1 MSETSSQ
8 GLQAINQAFA
18 WWSRLGLLC
27 LGAAYLYTKHPDF
40 ILVEGM
46 VLAGAPLLY
55 FFATLLLSRSRL
67 TEKEWISAILL
78 PSDGAMLGVL
88 AAYEYTSLGLPFMA
102 LIMLINSI
110 TDTRR
115 AQTARAG
122 LAFTVAFAVIQY
134 YVYPNLDLRDFD
146 QSAWVAL
153 GGFVIFSAAHIVA
166 FKHQQAKQ
174 LGQIKHLEGEHTQL
188 KLKTYQILKYLPA
201 PLRERLATQ
210 RDVEA
215 KTSRKKVTIFFSD
228 VVGFSELAEEMEANE
243 LSNLLNSYLTEMS
256 DVADKYGGTVDK
268 FMGDGI
274 MIFFGDPQSK
284 GPKEDAVACVRM
296 AVEMRRRMNLLQVK
310 WRDEGISQNLHVRMG
325 INSGYATVGNFG
337 SNDRLDYTVLGT
349 EVNLASRLET
359 AAQPGEILVS
369 SSTFLLTQD
378 KFSCKD
384 KGEIRVKGFSEP
396 IRVFTVVDSHDN
408 LKKTTTFVNKVSEG
422 FSIYLDLDSVPHY
435 DQPKIID
442 YLEKT
447 IQLIKKNN

>member
-1 MSETSSQ
+1 MSDAKPL
-8 GLQAINQAFA
+8 GLQAINQAFT

-27 LGAAYLYTKHPDF
+27 LSSAYIYAKQPGALPEDM
-40 ILVEGM
+40 I
-46 VLAGAPLLY
+46 LAGAPILY

-78 PSDGAMLGVL
+78 PTDGAMLGVL
-88 AAYEYTSLGLPFMA
+88 AAYEVTNLGLLFMA

-115 AQTARAG
+115 AQSARAG
-122 LAFTVAFAVIQY
+122 LAFAVASAVVQY
-134 YVYPNLDLRDFD
+134 FIYPDLDLRSFD
-146 QSAWVAL
+146 LSAWITL
-153 GGFVIFSAAHIVA
+153 GGFVLFSAAHLIA
-166 FKHQQAKQ
+166 FKRQQSKQ
-174 LGQIKHLEGEHTQL
+174 LIQIKQLESDHTQL

-201 PLRERLATQ
+201 PLRERLAKQ
-210 RDVEA
+210 KDVEA
-215 KTSRKKVTIFFSD
+215 KTSRKKLTIFFSD

-243 LSNLLNSYLTEMS
+243 LSGLLNSYLTEMS

-296 AVEMRRRMNLLQVK
+296 ALEMRRRMNLLQVR
-310 WRDEGISQNLHVRMG
+310 WRDEGIAQNLHVRMG

-359 AAQPGEILVS
+359 AAQPGEILIS
-369 SSTFLLTQD
+369 SSTFLFTQD
-378 KFSCKD
+378 KVACKD
-384 KGEIRVKGFSEP
+384 KGDIRVKGFSEP
-396 IRVFTVVDSHDN
+396 IRVFSVVDSHDN

-422 FSIYLDLDSVPHY
+422 FSIYLDLDAVPHY

-442 YLEKT
+442 FLEKT
-447 IQLIKKNN
+447 IKLIKKNN